1 MSSETEVA
9 LPFNGDKLRAVLGHS
24 LLNDK
29 FYAQVAP
36 QAKPTWFPTSY
47 HQTIFR
53 VKSEFVARY
62 KRSPTIAE
70 IQNDP
75 SIMVLPPEDR
85 RRVGEEISAAVAA
98 TQTFGLDA
106 LSAEMT
112 KWMKAVIIWQ
122 STDQIKRAYTRRDI
136 DEAGRFA
143 EEMVEKIKKA
153 RVDTRPSVNWRDW
166 RNMLTQRQADYDNAL
181 TFGCTLFDRLLLSAG
196 KGGSLVR
203 GDTTLLLAATG
214 GGKTSVSFTI
224 AAANMVRQHSVLI
237 ITHEQ
242 TEPELWQK
250 MLCIL
255 MRLSAEELMNAW
267 QNPEVAEKLDMWSE
281 WLSRYVEF
289 VHMPEV
295 GVTVEEVVA
304 TVRRK
309 NEERRVA
316 TGKGFSLVIDD
327 YPGCLTTN
335 AAGKVWAKR
344 EIQDYVYD
352 QMVQLAVESVKDGT
366 DGFHMLVTIQ
376 GTREA
381 SKIASG
387 ENRNTRIL
395 TKNDVAE
402 SFGPA
407 KRATN
412 VITINRPPEGVDA
425 GWVSFHID
433 KSRSSSTNWVVT
445 CRSAYQWGLTHAED
459 LGATC
464 YRSQSTMADRIEGLL
479 DKYRNQA
486 IPQHEVQR

>member
-1 MSSETEVA
+1 MVA
-9 LPFNGDKLRAVLGHS
+9 
-24 LLNDK
+24 
-29 FYAQVAP
+29 
-36 QAKPTWFPTSY
+36 
-47 HQTIFR
+47 
-53 VKSEFVARY
+53 
-62 KRSPTIAE
+62 
-70 IQNDP
+70 
-75 SIMVLPPEDR
+75 
-85 RRVGEEISAAVAA
+85 
-98 TQTFGLDA
+98 
-106 LSAEMT
+106 
-112 KWMKAVIIWQ
+112 
-122 STDQIKRAYTRRDI
+122 
-136 DEAGRFA
+136 
-143 EEMVEKIKKA
+143 KIKNA
-153 RVDTRPSVNWRDW
+153 RVDTRPSVNWREW
-166 RNMLTQRQADYDNAL
+166 RNMLTLRQADYDNAL
-181 TFGCTLFDRLLLSAG
+181 TFGCSLFDRLLLSASRT
-196 KGGSLVR
+196 GSLVR

-214 GGKTSVSFTI
+214 GGKTSVSFTV
-224 AAANMVRQHSVLI
+224 AAANMVRQHPVLI

-242 TEPELWQK
+242 TESELWQK

-255 MRLSAEELMNAW
+255 MRVSAEELMGAW
-267 QNPEVAEKLDMWSE
+267 QQPEVQEKLDMWSE

-295 GVTVEEVVA
+295 GVTVEEVVS
-304 TVRRK
+304 VIRRK

-327 YPGCLTTN
+327 YPGCLTTS
-335 AAGKVWAKR
+335 ASGKSWAKR

-412 VITINRPPEGVDA
+412 VITINRPPEGIDA
-425 GWVSFHID
+425 GWVSYHID
-433 KSRSSSTNWVVT
+433 KSRSSSTGWVVT

-479 DKYRNQA
+479 DRYRNQA